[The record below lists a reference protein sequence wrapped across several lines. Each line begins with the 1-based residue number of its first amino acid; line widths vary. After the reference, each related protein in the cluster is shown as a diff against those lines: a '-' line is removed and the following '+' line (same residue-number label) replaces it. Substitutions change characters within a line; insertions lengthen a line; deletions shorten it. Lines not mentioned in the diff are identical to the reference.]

1 MTKRLVLI
9 VLMFMMFHKTFARTF
24 YVSNSGNDS
33 YSILQAQSVSTPWAT
48 LSRIQSTLS
57 TFGPGDS
64 ILFMKGN
71 VFSGTLRIFGKNRM
85 YFGSYGIGNNPVF
98 CGTDAVITTLFRLTT
113 CSNITFEGLTISDT
127 SISFTDRTVQAK
139 IQRVFIIES
148 NSTGNQIISCK
159 MERIGYGVYITA
171 KSNGQ
176 TIRSCDISNL
186 RMIKN
191 TPKTINPDDDYGGV
205 PVQIS
210 SRNNI
215 ITRNYFHDCYAVS
228 YDYGYDGGG
237 IEFFEEGD
245 TISGNVIM
253 YNTFY
258 DNNGTL
264 EHGSNADGVANNPIQ
279 NNTFAYNKVIN
290 CEGLLYINNRG
301 QYKTRVKNLMVY
313 NNVIVETSVP
323 RLGIGRDVSM
333 ATSDT
338 TMNIV
343 NLRNNIF
350 RLTNGFSVAKSTVFT
365 GLQLTH
371 TNNVYQVSGG
381 GSINF
386 TLGKTEISTL
396 TTIWANIT
404 NPNPIN
410 WNYNPV
416 SPGPAINRGIYL
428 RINTDFDGK
437 TVSQTTPEA
446 GILEF

>member
-1 MTKRLVLI
+1 
-9 VLMFMMFHKTFARTF
+9 
-24 YVSNSGNDS
+24 
-33 YSILQAQSVSTPWAT
+33 
-48 LSRIQSTLS
+48 
-57 TFGPGDS
+57 
-64 ILFMKGN
+64 
-71 VFSGTLRIFGKNRM
+71 
-85 YFGSYGIGNNPVF
+85 
-98 CGTDAVITTLFRLTT
+98 
-113 CSNITFEGLTISDT
+113 
-127 SISFTDRTVQAK
+127 
-139 IQRVFIIES
+139 
-148 NSTGNQIISCK
+148 
-159 MERIGYGVYITA
+159 
-171 KSNGQ
+171 
-176 TIRSCDISNL
+176 
-186 RMIKN
+186 
-191 TPKTINPDDDYGGV
+191 
-205 PVQIS
+205 
-210 SRNNI
+210 
-215 ITRNYFHDCYAVS
+215 
-228 YDYGYDGGG
+228 
-237 IEFFEEGD
+237 
-245 TISGNVIM
+245 
-253 YNTFY
+253 
-258 DNNGTL
+258 
-264 EHGSNADGVANNPIQ
+264 
-279 NNTFAYNKVIN
+279 
-290 CEGLLYINNRG
+290 
-301 QYKTRVKNLMVY
+301 MVY